1 MTDNASHPAQPVV
14 AVTLGD
20 PAGIGPELVARLLAR
35 PDLMRLA
42 NVVLVGD
49 PWLWEEGQAIA
60 GVQVPTQAVSGFAE
74 VRGRANTAI
83 PAFLATHTVKPEQ
96 VVKAQAGAAGG
107 ASVLAV
113 LDRCMDATLAGHIDA
128 ITFAPLNKHA
138 MKMGGLKH
146 EDELHHFAQH
156 LGVTGYFCEF
166 NTLNGLWTSR
176 ISSHVPLKDVP
187 LYLDQQRIIDA
198 ATLIYKSLQL
208 SGNATPR
215 VAVAGF
221 NPHNGDGG
229 TCGREEIDIIAPA
242 VARLAAMGMPVQGPF
257 PADTIFLKARDG
269 ELDAIVT
276 MYHDQGQIA
285 IKLMGFS
292 QGVTVQG
299 GLPIPITTPAH
310 GTAFDIVGLGKA
322 NVDATANAFKIAC
335 RMGQAR
341 LQTRAPS

>member
-1 MTDNASHPAQPVV
+1 MTDKASKPAQPVV

-35 PDLMRLA
+35 SDLMTLA

-60 GVQVPTQAVSGFAE
+60 GMQVLTQAVASFAD
-74 VRGRANTAI
+74 VRDRHVTST
-83 PAFLATHTVKPEQ
+83 PAFLAMDTVQPGQ
-96 VVKAQAGAAGG
+96 VVKAQAGAAAG
-107 ASVLAV
+107 ASVLTV
-113 LDRCMDATLAGHIDA
+113 LDYCMDATLAGHIDA

-138 MKMGGLKH
+138 MKLGGLQH
-146 EDELHHFAQH
+146 EDELHHFAKH
-156 LGVTGYFCEF
+156 LGVNSYFCEF

-187 LYLDQQRIIDA
+187 HYLDQQRIIDA
-198 ATLIYKSLQL
+198 ATLIYRSLQQ
-208 SGNATPR
+208 SGHPAPR

-242 VARLAAMGMPVQGPF
+242 LAKLAAMGLPVQGPF

-310 GTAFDIVGLGKA
+310 GTAFDIAGQGKA

-335 RMGQAR
+335 RMGLAR
-341 LQTRAPS
+341 LQAHRAD

>member
-1 MTDNASHPAQPVV
+1 MTDQASHSAKPVV

-35 PDLMRLA
+35 ADLLQLA

-49 PWLWEEGQAIA
+49 PWLWAEGQAIA
-60 GVQVPTQAVSGFAE
+60 GLQVPTRAVSGFAE
-74 VRGRANTAI
+74 VRGRADASI
-83 PAFLATHTVKPEQ
+83 PAFLAMDTVQPDQ

-138 MKMGGLKH
+138 MKLGGLQH
-146 EDELHHFAQH
+146 EDELHHFAKH

-187 LYLDQQRIIDA
+187 HYLDQQRIIDA
-198 ATLIYKSLQL
+198 ASLIYKSLQQ
-208 SGNATPR
+208 SGNAKPR

-242 VARLAAMGMPVQGPF
+242 VQKLAALGLPVLGPF

-310 GTAFDIVGLGKA
+310 GTAFDIVGQGKA

-341 LQTRAPS
+341 LQARA